1 MHQTH
6 YTSFDKESGEQ
17 QINTLFDKHVFRWC
31 DWMPKGWRTD
41 VNYRFGPKRYVYH
54 LCNPILLSETKRF
67 ISDCHPDEVI
77 QKGFSL
83 YVDCENNEYTIPE
96 DVKVMLS
103 SKKWEIIDYTVPHH
117 SFSNI
122 PRSVEQTVCIEFKNQ
137 YKMIPQISF
146 QIVPINPNIAVSIKN
161 VNIHSV
167 EFNIVQHDSRTT
179 LPDNTHL
186 LWYASGPV
194 TPINLLDEFR
204 KFRANHIEYES
215 ETNMND

>member
-6 YTSFDKESGEQ
+6 YTSFDKESGECE
-17 QINTLFDKHVFRWC
+17 ISTLFNKYVFRWC
-31 DWMPKGWRTD
+31 EWMAKGWRTD
-41 VNYRFGPKRYVYH
+41 VNSRFGPKRYLYH
-54 LCNPILLSETKRF
+54 LCNPSLLSESKRF

-83 YVDCENNEYTIPE
+83 YVDCENHEYSIPD

-103 SKKWEIIDYTVPHH
+103 SKKWEIIEGKCEKNG
-117 SFSNI
+117 SGLNLFLEKSI
-122 PRSVEQTVCIEFKNQ
+122 CIEFKNQ

-146 QIVPINPNIAVSIKN
+146 QIAPINSNVSVSIKN
-161 VNIHSV
+161 INIHSV
-167 EFNIVQHDSRTT
+167 EFNVVQNNSRIA
-179 LPDNTHL
+179 LPNNTHL

-204 KFRANHIEYES
+204 KFTANHTEYES
-215 ETNMND
+215 ETNTND